1 MEIRPATI
9 DDALAIATVYVR
21 SWQSAY
27 RGLLPQSYLDDM
39 DPVRRLG
46 QWEESLEAT
55 MWPSTGTL
63 VLVEEA
69 AGSPTGAATIG
80 GFARISP
87 SRDDD
92 APPFG
97 GELQT
102 LYLDPGFWHRGA
114 GSTLLEA
121 AQSQLVRAGFRTATA
136 WVLGTNSRARSFYER
151 HDWAFDGTT
160 KPHDWGTFVVTDVRY
175 RVGLV

>member
-21 SWQSAY
+21 SWQAAY

-39 DPVRRLG
+39 DPERRLG
-46 QWEESLEAT
+46 QWQESLEAT
-55 MWPSTGTL
+55 AWPLTGTL
-63 VLVEEA
+63 VLVETA
-69 AGSPTGAATIG
+69 AESSTGVATIG
-80 GFARISP
+80 GFARVSP

-92 APPFG
+92 APPLV

-102 LYLDPGFWHRGA
+102 LYLDPGFWHKGA
-114 GSTLLEA
+114 GSALLA
-121 AQSQLVRAGFRTATA
+121 AAHSQLVRAGFHAASA
-136 WVLGTNSRARSFYER
+136 WVLETNTRARSFYER

-175 RVGLV
+175 RVALA